1 MINVYINGWKYP
13 ESGNGSSSSAY
24 KTSSDQML
32 KGMCVNK
39 KKNLHP
45 FVASNCASCVHYVKP
60 DNARKYTDTGQGICF
75 EGGFSEIGDPFVE
88 RSKEDCNAFE
98 LNRSIFL
105 ASRRITSSRRI

>member
-1 MINVYINGWKYP
+1 MVLTRQP
-13 ESGNGSSSSAY
+13 Y
-24 KTSSDQML
+24 KTPSDQMS

-39 KKNLHP
+39 KKNLPP
-45 FVASNCASCVHYVKP
+45 FVTSVNCASCVHYVKP

-75 EGGFSEIGDPFVE
+75 EGGFSEIGDPYVE

-105 ASRRITSSRRI
+105 PGRRIASPRRI